1 MQYRLKDHELQRKL
15 DEISDGD
22 FSARLHKER
31 ELIKDSFQNEP
42 RLHVLWF
49 GEGSQFS
56 AALYA
61 DMLEEVREYDPHKW
75 NEYPEVTPPKPTK
88 VPHYEPI
95 RCFHYPKKSFSEIL
109 TKNFIFVVKM
119 MAFFVSV
126 ACVAFASSLIDD
138 CVENVYAKIAICVI
152 FTAVIVTLIL
162 TAIEVADQ

>member
-1 MQYRLKDHELQRKL
+1 MQYRLKDYELQRKL

-61 DMLEEVREYDPHKW
+61 DMLEEVREYDPHGW
-75 NEYPEVTPPKPTK
+75 NDFPEVEPPEG
-88 VPHYEPI
+88 VWMRVEWREGVVHHRAVARYEVWGGGKEFLWVSDKRII
-95 RCFHYPKKSFSEIL
+95 REVDRFRPR
-109 TKNFIFVVKM
+109 
-119 MAFFVSV
+119 
-126 ACVAFASSLIDD
+126 DD
-138 CVENVYAKIAICVI
+138 PDGE
-152 FTAVIVTLIL
+152 
-162 TAIEVADQ
+162 EDEE